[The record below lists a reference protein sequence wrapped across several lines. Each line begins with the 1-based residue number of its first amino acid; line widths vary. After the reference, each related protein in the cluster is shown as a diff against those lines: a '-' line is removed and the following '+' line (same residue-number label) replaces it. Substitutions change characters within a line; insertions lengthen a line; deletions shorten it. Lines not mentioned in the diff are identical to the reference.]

1 MAPRSLFG
9 TLFFLV
15 VFISAPVLA
24 GGPTEQIR
32 ETSDKIIAIVSDPDL
47 KAPAR
52 AEEKKQMI
60 RQAVDERFD
69 WEEMCRR
76 ALGRHWAKRTQEEK
90 KEFRDLFAKLLERTY
105 LEKVEGYSGEEVLYE
120 GEDIDGRYAVVKV
133 KIISQKKTEIPVH
146 YKAIKNGNQWLVYD
160 IFVNGVSLINN
171 YRAQFNSIIVRSS
184 YEDLINK
191 LKIKV
196 SED

>member
-15 VFISAPVLA
+15 LFISAPVLA
-24 GGPTEQIR
+24 AGPTEQIK
-32 ETSDKIIAIVSDPDL
+32 ETSDKIIAIVGDPVL

-52 AEEKKQMI
+52 AEEKRQMI
-60 RQAVDERFD
+60 RQAVDERFH

-76 ALGRHWAKRTQEEK
+76 TLGRHWAKRTQEEK

-105 LEKVEGYSGEEVLYE
+105 LEKVEGYSGEKVLYE
-120 GEDIDGRYAVVKV
+120 GENIDGKYAVVKV
-133 KIISQKKTEIPVH
+133 KIITQKETEIPVH

-160 IFVNGVSLINN
+160 ISVNGVSLINN
-171 YRAQFNSIIVRSS
+171 YRAQFNSIIMRSS

-191 LKIKV
+191 LKVKV